1 MTFIEHLL
9 CATYCA
15 NAFTNSISVKL
26 QNNPFYN
33 PHFIEEGEV
42 FKKVNNLPE
51 VSQLVNA
58 DPKFETLYFWL
69 KNLYSTEYTEIPF
82 PIRVKS
88 WGIFFVFIF
97 VRIFNIAYFCICD
110 VEV

>member
-1 MTFIEHLL
+1 MWLAFVAYITFLLDFASLNHYNAVITTTIQQVTFIEHLL

-58 DPKFETLYFWL
+58 DPKFETLYF
-69 KNLYSTEYTEIPF
+69 
-82 PIRVKS
+82 
-88 WGIFFVFIF
+88 
-97 VRIFNIAYFCICD
+97 
-110 VEV
+110 